1 MSYQSLVEQYKGGK
15 PMRQILSENPDVK
28 RTTMYYHIK
37 KTPEIGESIPQARE
51 IPREIPRES
60 IPRPNQIER
69 TDAFLNN
76 FKSKKTGK
84 LGWQKENEIMD
95 LFGDVMPSNSKKTS
109 FDPMSLLQDDE
120 PKTSTKS
127 NIPMTKSWWSKEP
140 RTKKEMAKEEAEQKE
155 TDRLAL
161 VQKCRLYIHHFP
173 DLGQLHL
180 VPKKRDGEADVDK
193 FIKDLYTKK
202 EGDLEKIIH
211 LFKFSCRNRIGN
223 NSTITIAENV
233 LKTGTKILEHTLCM
247 TGMKVNGLCD
257 KIMDDEDVSRCLKEI
272 LIDSSINT
280 LSYGP
285 KTDLGL
291 KVGMAIV
298 QLDSQNRIEEKML
311 KQKQDVNSQKSE
323 IVRNLESKKSDDLI
337 EKYEDL

>member
-1 MSYQSLVEQYKGGK
+1 MSYYQTLVDQYKDGR
-15 PMRQILSENPDVK
+15 PMKKILEDNPDVK
-28 RTTMYYHIK
+28 RTTLYYHIK
-37 KTPEIGESIPQARE
+37 KANPNNEVNTPQVRE
-51 IPREIPRES
+51 APPVSEVTPR
-60 IPRPNQIER
+60 QIER

-84 LGWQKENEIMD
+84 LGWQKENELMN
-95 LFGDVMPSNSKKTS
+95 LFGDVADTKKTS

-120 PKTSTKS
+120 PPAPKHGL
-127 NIPMTKSWWSKEP
+127 PMTKAFWTKQP
-140 RTKKEMAKEEAEQKE
+140 KTKKEIAKEESEQKE

-180 VPKKRDGEADVDK
+180 VPKKKDGEADVDK

-202 EGDLEKIIH
+202 EGELDKIIH

-223 NSTITIAENV
+223 HSTITIAENV
-233 LKTGTKILEHTLCM
+233 LKTGTKILEHTLCLA
-247 TGMKVNGLCD
+247 GMKVNGLCD
-257 KIMDDEDVSRCLKEI
+257 KVMDDEDVSRCLKEI

-291 KVGMAIV
+291 KVGLAII
-298 QLDSQNRIEEKML
+298 QLDSQNRIEEKIL
-311 KQKQDVNSQKSE
+311 KQKTDINVQKNE

-337 EKYEDL
+337 KKYEDL